1 MLVYAWGVGN
11 SYWVDWVSSDDS
23 VLEGEKGRG
32 LVLLSPLNEFP
43 IQKDK
48 LLSASILC
56 PPVPIEYNATDTDPN

>member
-32 LVLLSPLNEFP
+32 
-43 IQKDK
+43 
-48 LLSASILC
+48 
-56 PPVPIEYNATDTDPN
+56 